1 MRIISEETITGFR
14 NYLEQEEK
22 SIHTIQKY
30 IRDIRTFRCFA
41 GNAPVT
47 KDLVIQY
54 KQVLLQKQ
62 YAVRSINSM
71 LASLNSIFQYMG
83 WRDCQVRSIKI
94 QQRVYCEKERE
105 LTRTEYMR
113 LVRAAEKRGKKRLSM
128 ILQTICSTGIR
139 ISELSFITVEAA
151 KTGEVMVSSKG
162 KMRAVFLVKAL
173 RKKLLGYAKEKKI
186 RSGRI
191 FITRNGNPMNRT
203 NIWREMK
210 NLCRQA
216 GVDEKKVYPHNLRH
230 LFAKIF
236 YNMEKDI
243 AKLAD
248 VLGHSSINTT
258 RIYIITS
265 GNEHR
270 RQMELMH
277 LIL

>member
-1 MRIISEETITGFR
+1 MRIISEESITGFR
-14 NYLEQEEK
+14 NYLEREEK
-22 SIHTIQKY
+22 SVHTIQKY
-30 IRDIRTFRCFA
+30 IRDIQVFQYYA
-41 GNAPVT
+41 GNTPVT
-47 KDLVIQY
+47 KELVIQY
-54 KQVLLQKQ
+54 KQELLQKQ

-71 LASLNSIFQYMG
+71 LASLNSIFRYLG
-83 WRDCQVRSIKI
+83 WLDCQVRSIKM

-105 LTRTEYMR
+105 LTRSEYIR
-113 LVRAAEKRGKKRLSM
+113 LVRTAENNGNKRLSLL
-128 ILQTICSTGIR
+128 LQTICSTGIR
-139 ISELSFITVEAA
+139 IGELSFITVEAA
-151 KTGEVMVSSKG
+151 KRGEMLVSSKG
-162 KMRAVFLVKAL
+162 KVRAVFLVKKL
-173 RKKLLGYAKEKKI
+173 RGKLLRYAKEKRI
-186 RSGRI
+186 HSGRI
-191 FITRNGNPMNRT
+191 FITGNGNPMNRT

-210 NLCRQA
+210 ALCRQA
-216 GVDEKKVYPHNLRH
+216 MVDEKKVYPHNLRH

-277 LIL
+277 LTL